1 MIEEHVVGLGE
12 DVAGAYRLL
21 HLLPSA
27 PRDLVDDVYR
37 ALRSRLFASAAGA
50 DPQLVAELQRLA
62 SAYEVVVAHAK
73 AAGVNG
79 ATAGHS
85 PWALLHV
92 DRDAP
97 PEIVELAYRF
107 RRSARGD
114 VAPPTKDME
123 THVARAGRDDVTQAT
138 SPSSSGPVR
147 LVAETGTARPPR
159 AAIGE
164 SALRIGGDPTCDI
177 VVAVRETRRGRTE
190 ARLWRRR
197 GRVLFHG
204 VAGHILVNGH
214 AVGWAVLDGGD
225 TVQVADTVFRL
236 ETERLAPIG

>member
-1 MIEEHVVGLGE
+1 MNVAME
-12 DVAGAYRLL
+12 DDVCAAYCALY
-21 HLLPSA
+21 LLPSA

-62 SAYEVVVAHAK
+62 SAHEVVVAHARAV
-73 AAGVNG
+73 AANG
-79 ATAGHS
+79 APKGHS
-85 PWALLHV
+85 PWVLLHL

-107 RRSARGD
+107 RRNL
-114 VAPPTKDME
+114 VAEAGAPTNDAE
-123 THVARAGRDDVTQAT
+123 RDDVTQTT
-138 SPSSSGPVR
+138 SPSSSSPVR

-177 VVAVRETRRGRTE
+177 VVAVREARKGRTE

-236 ETERLAPIG
+236 ESERFAPTG